1 MEILTY
7 VLLFGLA
14 LGWFVAYALNARR
27 LFLLF
32 ALLFGGGY
40 FAVGFSQNA
49 TTEVAVCAFVS
60 VCAFLHLALLAAW
73 EFRRRKRAKKRKREL
88 LARSLVFT
96 LPEKDN
102 AYLRDRLRVDLHGGR
117 TGVSSQETDV
127 RLDYIRKLTAKLKGA
142 ALSVTDRMQINE
154 LSRTITLCAS
164 KEKTTAEDTRALN
177 ECFASLL
184 KMSAKYGL

>member
-14 LGWFVAYALNARR
+14 LGWFVAYALKARR
-27 LFLLF
+27 LFLSF

-49 TTEVAVCAFVS
+49 TTEVA

-154 LSRTITLCAS
+154 LSRTITLCTS